1 MMETQ
6 FYWKRLAILMTTCL
20 QFYVELNENEKKKK
34 NQMRKKY
41 DWILIEHNFNNL
53 NILMLLFM
61 IAYICIIDDHRI
73 LWYMTI

>member
-1 MMETQ
+1 
-6 FYWKRLAILMTTCL
+6 MTTCL

-34 NQMRKKY
+34 KKPMRKKY

>member
-1 MMETQ
+1 
-6 FYWKRLAILMTTCL
+6 MTTCL
-20 QFYVELNENEKKKK
+20 QFYVELNQNEKK

-41 DWILIEHNFNNL
+41 DRILIEHNLNYL
-53 NILMLLFM
+53 NILILLFM

>member
-1 MMETQ
+1 MMETL

-20 QFYVELNENEKKKK
+20 QFYVELNENEKKK
-34 NQMRKKY
+34 NQMKKKNY
-41 DWILIEHNFNNL
+41 WILIEHNLKNL